1 MYYYFANVT
10 EKIIKPNKN
19 NYFLK
24 NNYRFCY
31 IPIFVKN
38 KSVEILRL
46 KELIKLKGTTG
57 KELALKVDIT
67 ENALSLISNG
77 KRQPRFE
84 LLVEIAK
91 ALDVDVRELFVPTKE
106 DDQETIYIQ
115 TKEGLKP
122 IGEIKK
128 GSI

>member
-1 MYYYFANVT
+1 MLRIKEVAKEKGYSVTNLAEKLDMSQVSLSRIINGNPTAETLLKIAN
-10 EKIIKPNKN
+10 
-19 NYFLK
+19 
-24 NNYRFCY
+24 
-31 IPIFVKN
+31 
-38 KSVEILRL
+38 
-46 KELIKLKGTTG
+46 
-57 KELALKVDIT
+57 
-67 ENALSLISNG
+67 
-77 KRQPRFE
+77 
-84 LLVEIAK
+84 

>member
-1 MYYYFANVT
+1 MLRIKEVAKEKGYTVTNLADKLEMSQVSLSRIINGNPTAETLLKIAN
-10 EKIIKPNKN
+10 
-19 NYFLK
+19 
-24 NNYRFCY
+24 
-31 IPIFVKN
+31 
-38 KSVEILRL
+38 
-46 KELIKLKGTTG
+46 
-57 KELALKVDIT
+57 
-67 ENALSLISNG
+67 
-77 KRQPRFE
+77 
-84 LLVEIAK
+84 